1 MTSTI
6 LELSGVWKKY
16 PGQSEAAVQDVSF
29 FIPRGQIVAI
39 LGPSGCGKTT
49 TLRLIAGF
57 ERPDNGDIILGGRRV
72 TDERGWVPPERRGV
86 GMVFQDHA
94 LFPHKTVAQNVA
106 FGLRHLSQNEQF
118 TRVNEVLAQ
127 VGLTGYEDRHPHQLS
142 GGQQQRV
149 ALSRALAP
157 RPEIILL
164 DEPFSNLDA
173 HLRTQ
178 VRDGLV
184 EILRKSGQTSIIVS
198 HDERDALAVSDRI
211 IVMNRGRIEQL
222 GTPREIY
229 QFPATEYVARFVGQT
244 NILSG
249 IVLESSYDEIMT
261 SIGPIPCLSMR
272 GLDFGTDAFISIR
285 PESFELDSEG
295 PFQAQ
300 VLGITYGGQYIN
312 LEVELLGEIGRGERL
327 RIHTNPNSR
336 IDVGETIRFRVIPDF
351 VTVIEDPATNGDLQ

>member
-1 MTSTI
+1 MPKPF
-6 LELSGVWKKY
+6 LELSGVSKKY
-16 PGQSEAAVQDVSF
+16 PGQNEAAVRNVSF
-29 FIPRGQIVAI
+29 FVPAGQIVAI

-57 ERPDNGDIILGGRRV
+57 EHPDDGDIIFGGRRV
-72 TDERGWVPPERRGV
+72 TGERDWVPPESRGV

-94 LFPHKTVAQNVA
+94 LFPHKTAAQNVR
-106 FGLRHLSQNEQF
+106 FGLRHLSPGEQ
-118 TRVNEVLAQ
+118 TARVREVLEQ
-127 VGLTGYEDRHPHQLS
+127 VGLTGFEERYPHQLS

-157 RPEIILL
+157 RPEILLL

-173 HLRTQ
+173 HLRNQ
-178 VRDGLV
+178 VRDDLV
-184 EILRKSGQTSIIVS
+184 GILRESGQTSIIVS

-211 IVMNRGRIEQL
+211 IVMNQGKIEQM
-222 GTPREIY
+222 GTPRQIY

-244 NILSG
+244 NILPG
-249 IVLESSYDEIMT
+249 IILESSYDEVMT

-272 GLDFGTDAFISIR
+272 NLDFGTDAFISIR
-285 PESFELDSEG
+285 PESFELDPEG
-295 PFQAQ
+295 PFHAQ
-300 VLGITYGGQYIN
+300 VQGITYGGQYIN

-351 VTVIEDPATNGDLQ
+351 VTVIEDPASNGGP